1 LSARRSKMPLG
12 KKVIQLQIAQPT
24 DERLRA
30 PALVLQY
37 ALDSVNHLLTI
48 YNLFQRVRKGG
59 APRTEEQDLL
69 RAIVVMAC
77 AGLDAC
83 VKLLLKNALKDAV
96 AKNNDAREALRKFVE
111 RRLNRGGER
120 GAVLAT
126 DVLAELLVSPEPW
139 ERASRFLLDEFTG
152 RSLQSLEQ
160 LRQAAAYLGLSDIT
174 FPDADLKELFKV
186 RNEIVHEMD
195 MDIAHPSR
203 RRRPRKRADM
213 VKYAEVAVRVAN
225 ELVKRCD
232 AMLAGG

>member
-1 LSARRSKMPLG
+1 M
-12 KKVIQLQIAQPT
+12 QIAEPT
-24 DERLRA
+24 DERLKA

-37 ALDSVNHLLTI
+37 ALDAVNHLLTI
-48 YNLFQRVRKGG
+48 YNAFQKHRKGG

-111 RRLNRGGER
+111 RRLNRGSER

-126 DVLAELLVSPEPW
+126 EVLAELLVSPEPW
-139 ERASRFLLDEFTG
+139 ERASRLLLDEVTG

-160 LRQAAAYLGLSDIT
+160 LKQAAAYLGLSDIKVE
-174 FPDADLKELFKV
+174 DDDLKQLFKV

-195 MDIAHPSR
+195 MDITHPSR
-203 RRRPRKRADM
+203 RRRPRRRSEM
-213 VKYAEVAVRVAN
+213 VEYAELALKTAN
-225 ELVKRCD
+225 KLVEECD
-232 AMLAGG
+232 AMLAG